1 MYQLKIDYNT
11 SYVKDK
17 KIYLV
22 FDLETLVLT
31 EETKGKVSEI
41 KDKLYEKIPSEDKE
55 FIEVGKETTNEK
67 GIYIFDVEK
76 WIKRTIKET
85 VINTADRFEKKLK
98 IGKLP
103 ALISIYVNQS
113 LIDKVVL
120 GSFRNYIEKNSKLKK
135 ILLNSLPGNF
145 KSLSYLRF
153 EYDSYFNYINF
164 SLLPELRIN
173 PLLYI
178 NKEERKKSKKMTFDE
193 SVYAILKTL

>member
-11 SYVKDK
+11 SYIKDK

-76 WIKRTIKET
+76 WIKKTIKET

>member
-22 FDLETLVLT
+22 FDLETLVLI

-76 WIKRTIKET
+76 WIKKTIKET